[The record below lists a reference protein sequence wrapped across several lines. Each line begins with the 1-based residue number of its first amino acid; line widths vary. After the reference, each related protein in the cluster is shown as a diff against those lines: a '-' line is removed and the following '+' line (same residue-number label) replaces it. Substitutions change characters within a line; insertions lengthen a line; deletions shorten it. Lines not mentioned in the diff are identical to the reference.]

1 MRNLQWFPGHMTKA
15 MRMMEDN
22 VTVCNGIIYVLDARC
37 PASSF
42 NPSLKKMF
50 GSKPV
55 LYVLN
60 KGDLADGRA
69 DAFVK
74 RIRESGAPCVRINAA
89 DSRSRRALSE
99 AVASLVAE
107 KRQKNDEKGYTQT
120 FRFMVRRAK
129 HGQKHGN

>member
-42 NPSLKKMF
+42 NPSMKKMF

-55 LYVLN
+55 
-60 KGDLADGRA
+60 
-69 DAFVK
+69 
-74 RIRESGAPCVRINAA
+74 
-89 DSRSRRALSE
+89 
-99 AVASLVAE
+99 
-107 KRQKNDEKGYTQT
+107 
-120 FRFMVRRAK
+120 
-129 HGQKHGN
+129 